1 MKTKEA
7 LQKGPPRA
15 IARVIP
21 SSEKLEPY
29 WSRPLPTPQATC
41 DASSPRRRLSPSQ
54 LDLEVLLSQ
63 ALDAET
69 TRLLQLAYS
78 PLFPSDAPYSHIDEI
93 PGKVAERDTHVLTAV
108 AEGVRRYR
116 DELMAAAGEIGSYL
130 HYTEDDVR
138 GLAMKLA
145 KQSLDPYIKLAAAE
159 KLLGVP
165 VPGDTFFSRL
175 ARVCDARF
183 WRRALR
189 VRIVRAREYF
199 FLRLHLIGRGKEVY
213 ASQAAV
219 SLRASQLKRQVQ
231 WMKNTVLIPRFH
243 EALTEGDEKYQPL
256 TLEQVVAGP
265 KERFAKLYAFAKAI
279 DTLGQEANLSSAMV
293 TLTLEPEWHPNPSH
307 GTYCWNKASPREAHQ
322 SLCDRWQAILRDLH
336 RIGIRL
342 SGLRVAEPHQDSCPH
357 WHIWLL
363 YRPEHESTILAT
375 LMKYFPN
382 KLKIRAPSR
391 RGEKNTHD
399 DRMFDS
405 RQDVIDELSR
415 PLTHAKEGAQVEVSR
430 INRDISSGAGYAM
443 KYLLKTVDAG
453 EELNKQVGLFNEEDA
468 KIKNKKKKHRQN
480 AKRVDAF
487 RSLWGIN
494 QGQLFGVAKCLTAWD
509 ELRRLSIAPK
519 HRALKKLWVLA
530 RGGAEEGRIE
540 AGSGQRGDATGFL
553 RALGGLDASR
563 NGKAKSARRF
573 VLGRLLEDSL
583 NSYGE
588 VITRTKG
595 ITLLM
600 KQKVKVPTE
609 RVRRATGEVVT
620 SSVWR
625 TKTTVV
631 ASVRTRWI
639 DWMLVPIEMAE
650 QTLCRHKVLEQ
661 HALEQIAVKK
671 RRASTIQ
678 VKPAGSLS
686 ESALAL

>member
-1 MKTKEA
+1 
-7 LQKGPPRA
+7 
-15 IARVIP
+15 V
-21 SSEKLEPY
+21 SE
-29 WSRPLPTPQATC
+29 
-41 DASSPRRRLSPSQ
+41 
-54 LDLEVLLSQ
+54 
-63 ALDAET
+63 
-69 TRLLQLAYS
+69 
-78 PLFPSDAPYSHIDEI
+78 
-93 PGKVAERDTHVLTAV
+93 
-108 AEGVRRYR
+108 
-116 DELMAAAGEIGSYL
+116 
-130 HYTEDDVR
+130 
-138 GLAMKLA
+138 
-145 KQSLDPYIKLAAAE
+145 
-159 KLLGVP
+159 
-165 VPGDTFFSRL
+165 
-175 ARVCDARF
+175 
-183 WRRALR
+183 
-189 VRIVRAREYF
+189 
-199 FLRLHLIGRGKEVY
+199 
-213 ASQAAV
+213 AAV
-219 SLRASQLKRQVQ
+219 SLRAAQLKRQKK
-231 WMKNTVLIPRFH
+231 WMKDTVLIPRFH
-243 EALTEGDEKYQPL
+243 ITPAEGEKQYEPL
-256 TLEQVVAGP
+256 SLEKVASGP
-265 KERFAKLYAFAKAI
+265 TERFAKLYAFAKAI
-279 DTLGQEANLSSAMV
+279 DTLGQEACLSSAMV

-336 RIGIRL
+336 RVGIRL

-363 YRPEHESTILAT
+363 YRPEHETTILT
-375 LMKYFPN
+375 TVMKYFPN
-382 KLKIRAPSR
+382 KLKVRAPSK
-391 RGEKNTHD
+391 RGEKNTKD

-405 RQDVIDELSR
+405 RQDVIDKCSR

-453 EELNKQVGLFNEEDA
+453 DELNKQVALFDEEDA
-468 KIKNKKKKHRQN
+468 KIKNKKKKHRQT

-519 HRALKKLWVLA
+519 HRALKKLWGLA
-530 RGGAEEGRIE
+530 RGGLEEGRIE
-540 AGSGQRGDATGFL
+540 AGAGQRGDATGFL

-563 NGKAKSARRF
+563 NGKAKTARRF

-588 VITRTKG
+588 AITRTKG

-600 KQKVKVPTE
+600 KQKVKAPTV
-609 RVRRATGEVVT
+609 RVRRDTGEVIA
-620 SSVWR
+620 SSAWR

-639 DWMLVPIEMAE
+639 DWMLVPIHMAE

-661 HALEQIAVKK
+661 HALEQIEVKK
-671 RRASTIQ
+671 RRASRILA
-678 VKPAGSLS
+678 KSAGSLS

>member
-1 MKTKEA
+1 
-7 LQKGPPRA
+7 
-15 IARVIP
+15 
-21 SSEKLEPY
+21 LEI
-29 WSRPLPTPQATC
+29 
-41 DASSPRRRLSPSQ
+41 
-54 LDLEVLLSQ
+54 LLSQ

-78 PLFPSDAPYSHIDEI
+78 PLFPTEAPYSHINEI
-93 PGKVAERDTHVLTAV
+93 PRTVAERDAHVLTAI
-108 AEGVRRYR
+108 ADGVKRYR
-116 DELMAAAGEIGSYL
+116 DELVTAAGEIGTYL
-130 HYTEDDVR
+130 HYTDSDVQD
-138 GLAMKLA
+138 LAMKLA
-145 KQSLDPYIKLAAAE
+145 KQSLPPHVKLVAAE

-165 VPGDTFFSRL
+165 IPGETFFSRL

-189 VRIVRAREYF
+189 VRIIRAREYF

-213 ASQAAV
+213 VSQAAV
-219 SLRASQLKRQVQ
+219 SIRASQLKRQAE

-243 EALTEGDEKYQPL
+243 EGLAEGEEQYKPL
-256 TLEQVVAGP
+256 TLEKVMTGP

-336 RIGIRL
+336 RVGIRL

-363 YRPEHESTILAT
+363 YRPEHETAILT
-375 LMKYFPN
+375 TVMKYFPN
-382 KLKIRAPSR
+382 KLKVRAPSK
-391 RGEKNTHD
+391 RGEKNTKD

-405 RQDVIDELSR
+405 RQDVIDERPR

-453 EELNKQVGLFNEEDA
+453 DELNKQVALFTEEDA
-468 KIKNKKKKHRQN
+468 KVESKKKKHRQN
-480 AKRVDAF
+480 AQRVDAF

-530 RGGAEEGRIE
+530 RGGSEEGRIE
-540 AGSGQRGDATGFL
+540 AGAGQRGDATGFL

-563 NGKAKSARRF
+563 NGKAKTARRF

-588 VITRTKG
+588 AISRTKG

-600 KQKVKVPTE
+600 KQKVKAPTV
-609 RVRRATGEVVT
+609 RVRRATGELVT
-620 SSVWR
+620 SSTWR

-661 HALEQIAVKK
+661 HALEQKAVKK

-678 VKPAGSLS
+678 PKPSGSLA
-686 ESALAL
+686 ESALTL